1 MKRGVAADPLNR
13 SRYPLEDWRLV
24 EVEPPT
30 IDDLGTTESLFSV
43 SNGYLGMRGNPEE
56 GRKSFAHGTY
66 INGFHETWKIRH
78 AEEAYGF
85 ADTGQTIVNVP
96 DTKTMKLYV
105 DDEPLMLPQA
115 DLESYERALDFRAGT
130 LTRSL
135 IWRTP
140 SGKRVEVN
148 SSRMVSFTDRHVV
161 FYEMEITMLDG
172 DAPVVVSS
180 QILNRQDGF
189 DDYRR
194 PEASPKGGFDPR
206 RSSRINGRVLQP
218 QGHWSVGNRSAIG
231 YETTASGMTMAVA
244 TDHYIDTENV
254 FESIALAEDDMG
266 RQIYR
271 IEAVQ
276 GRPIVI
282 RKAAVYHSSRG
293 VPVPELFDRCRR
305 TLDRVRDKGFEHY
318 SEGQRRWLDG
328 FWLNADVVIEDQPVI
343 QQATRWCLFQLA
355 QATARSDQL
364 GIPAKGL
371 TGSGYEGHY
380 FWDTEIYLVP
390 FLIHTNPRVARNVL
404 RFRVGLLPQ
413 ACERARVLSQQ
424 GALFPWRTINGE
436 EASAYYAAGTA
447 QYHIDADV
455 AFAFAKYRDITGDT
469 EFMYRDGAAVLVETA
484 RLWADMGFWRT
495 AGDGTRS
502 FHIHGVTGPDE
513 YTTVVNNNM
522 FTNVMARANLRSA
535 ASLMREMEDRDQRA
549 FMRVKESLELR
560 KAEIEEWDRCADGM
574 VVLFDENLGIHPQDD
589 TFLEGELWDLENTS
603 ADKYPLLLYYHPLVI
618 YRFQVI
624 KQADVVLALFLQGD
638 QFSPEQKRADFEY
651 YDPITTGDS
660 TLSAVVQ
667 SIVAAE
673 SGYQDMAMKYFRAG
687 LFVDL
692 ADLHNNARDGVHI
705 ASTGGVWNALVYGFA
720 GMRDYHGKVTF
731 DPRLPKDWPSLD
743 FPLHQQDSRIRVHL
757 EREHISFALEDGCA
771 VEVFVRG
778 ESTIVDSGHPVRV
791 ELDGQGPNL
800 SSLEASHP
808 VSGNRRSDGSVITA
822 LVPEPHPQDV
832 SGPTD

>member
-1 MKRGVAADPLNR
+1 MKRSVGADPLNR
-13 SRYPLEDWRLV
+13 SRYPLDDWRLV

-30 IDDLGTTESLFSV
+30 IDDLGTMETLFSV

-66 INGFHETWKIRH
+66 INGFHETWRIRH

-135 IWRTP
+135 VWRTP
-140 SGKRVEVN
+140 SGKRVKVD

-194 PEASPKGGFDPR
+194 PEVSPQGSFDPR
-206 RSSRINGRVLQP
+206 RSSRMNGRVLQP
-218 QGHWSVGNRSAIG
+218 QGHWSVGNRTAIG
-231 YETTASGMTMAVA
+231 YATTDSGMTLAVS
-244 TDHYIDTENV
+244 TDHYIDTDNV
-254 FESIALAEDDMG
+254 YESISAAEPDMG

-271 IEAVQ
+271 IEAGQ
-276 GRPIVI
+276 GRPILI

-293 VPVPELFDRCRR
+293 VPIPELFDRCRR

-318 SEGQRRWLDG
+318 AKAQRQWLDG
-328 FWLNADVVIEDQPVI
+328 FWLNADVVIEAQPAI

-390 FLIHTNPRVARNVL
+390 FLIHTNPRVARNIL
-404 RFRVGLLPQ
+404 RFRVGLLPK
-413 ACERARVLSQQ
+413 AKERARVLSQQ

-495 AGDGTRS
+495 EGDGTRS

-535 ASLMREMEDRDQRA
+535 ASLMREMEDRDQPA
-549 FMRVKESLELR
+549 FVRVKNALELT
-560 KAEIEEWDRCADGM
+560 KAEIEEWSRCADGM
-574 VVLFDENLGIHPQDD
+574 VVPFDESMGIHPQDD
-589 TFLEGELWDLENTS
+589 AFLEGELWDLENT
-603 ADKYPLLLYYHPLVI
+603 APDKYPLLLHYHPLVI

-624 KQADVVLALFLQGD
+624 KQADVVLAQFLQGD
-638 QFSPEQKRADFEY
+638 QFSQAQKRANFEY

-673 SGYQDMAMKYFRAG
+673 VGYQKMAMEYFRCG
-687 LFVDL
+687 LYVDL
-692 ADLHNNARDGVHI
+692 ADLHNNTRDGVHI
-705 ASTGGVWNALVYGFA
+705 ASTGGVWNALIHGFA
-720 GMRDYHGKVTF
+720 GMRDYHGNVTF
-731 DPRLPKDWPSLD
+731 DPRLPHDWPSLD
-743 FPLHQQDSRIRVHL
+743 FPLHQYGSRIRVHL
-757 EREHISFALEDGCA
+757 ERNHIAFALEEGHP
-771 VEVFVRG
+771 VTVFVRG
-778 ESTIVDSGHPVRV
+778 AEVVVDSGPPVRI
-791 ELDGQGPNL
+791 ELDGQGPL
-800 SSLEASHP
+800 HTSFEATHP

>member
-1 MKRGVAADPLNR
+1 MKRAVAADPLNR
-13 SRYPLEDWRLV
+13 SQYPLDEWRLV
-24 EVEPPT
+24 EVEPPG

-43 SNGYLGMRGNPEE
+43 GNGYIGMRGNPEE
-56 GRKSFAHGTY
+56 GRKSYAHGTH
-66 INGFHETWKIRH
+66 INGFHETWRIRH
-78 AEEAYGF
+78 AEEAFGF

-96 DTKTMKLYV
+96 DTKTLKLYV

-115 DLESYERALDFRAGT
+115 DLETYERALDFRAGA

-140 SGKRVEVN
+140 SGKRVQVD

-161 FYEMEITMLDG
+161 FYEMKITMLDG

-194 PEASPKGGFDPR
+194 PETTHKGKFDPR
-206 RSSRINGRVLQP
+206 RSSQMNGRVLQP
-218 QGHWSVGNRSAIG
+218 QGHWSAGNRSAIG
-231 YETTASGMTMAVA
+231 YETTASGMTLAVA
-244 TDHYIDTENV
+244 TDHSIDTDNEY
-254 FESIALAEDDMG
+254 ESIVAVEEDMG

-271 IEAVQ
+271 IEAQ
-276 GRPIVI
+276 QDRPIVI

-293 VPVPELFDRCRR
+293 VPIPELFDRCRR

-318 SEGQRRWLDG
+318 FEAQRRWLDG
-328 FWLNADVVIEDQPVI
+328 FWLNADVKIEGQPAI

-404 RFRVGLLPQ
+404 RFRVGLLPK
-413 ACERARVLSQQ
+413 ARDRARVLSQQ

-455 AFAFAKYRDITGDT
+455 AFAFAKYRDLTGDT

-495 AGDGTRS
+495 EGDGTRS

-535 ASLMREMEDRDQRA
+535 ASLMREMEDRDERA
-549 FMRVKESLELR
+549 FTRVKQSLELR
-560 KAEIEEWDRCADGM
+560 KSEIEEWDRCADGM

-603 ADKYPLLLYYHPLVI
+603 DDKYPLLLNYHPLVI

-638 QFSPEQKRADFEY
+638 QFSPEEKLADFEY

-673 SGYQDMAMKYFRAG
+673 AGYQEMAMNYFRSG

-731 DPRLPKDWPSLD
+731 DPRLPEGWPSLD
-743 FPLHQQDSRIRVHL
+743 FPLHQQGSRIRVHL
-757 EREHISFALEDGCA
+757 ERNHISFALEEGYPVD
-771 VEVFVRG
+771 VFVRG
-778 ESTIVDSGHPVRV
+778 VGVTVDNGVPVRI
-791 ELDGQGPNL
+791 ELDGQGPMRA
-800 SSLEASHP
+800 SLVAAHP
-808 VSGNRRSDGSVITA
+808 VLGNRRSDGSVITA
-822 LVPEPHPQDV
+822 LVPEPHAQDV

>member
-1 MKRGVAADPLNR
+1 MKRAVAADPLNR
-13 SRYPLEDWRLV
+13 SQYPLDEWRLV
-24 EVEPPT
+24 EVEPPG

-43 SNGYLGMRGNPEE
+43 GNGYIGMRGNPEE
-56 GRKSFAHGTY
+56 GRKSYAHGTH
-66 INGFHETWKIRH
+66 INGFHETWRIRH
-78 AEEAYGF
+78 AEEAFGF

-96 DTKTMKLYV
+96 DTKTLKLYV

-115 DLESYERALDFRAGT
+115 DLETYERALDFRAGA

-140 SGKRVEVN
+140 SGKRVQVD

-161 FYEMEITMLDG
+161 FYEMKITMLDG

-194 PEASPKGGFDPR
+194 PETTHKGKFDPR
-206 RSSRINGRVLQP
+206 RSSQMNGRVLQP
-218 QGHWSVGNRSAIG
+218 QGHWSAGNRSAIG
-231 YETTASGMTMAVA
+231 YETTASGMTLAVA
-244 TDHYIDTENV
+244 TDHSIDTDNEY
-254 FESIALAEDDMG
+254 ESIVAVEEDMG

-271 IEAVQ
+271 IEAQ
-276 GRPIVI
+276 QDRPIVI

-293 VPVPELFDRCRR
+293 VPIPELFDRCRR

-318 SEGQRRWLDG
+318 FEAQRRWLDG
-328 FWLNADVVIEDQPVI
+328 FWLNADVKIEGQPAI

-404 RFRVGLLPQ
+404 RFRVGLLPK
-413 ACERARVLSQQ
+413 ARDRARVLSQQ

-455 AFAFAKYRDITGDT
+455 AFAFAKYRDLTGDT

-495 AGDGTRS
+495 EGDGTRS

-535 ASLMREMEDRDQRA
+535 ASLMREMEDRDERA
-549 FMRVKESLELR
+549 FTRVKQSLELR
-560 KAEIEEWDRCADGM
+560 KSEIEEWDRCADGM

-603 ADKYPLLLYYHPLVI
+603 DDKYPLLLNYHPLVI

-638 QFSPEQKRADFEY
+638 QFSPEEKLADFEY

-673 SGYQDMAMKYFRAG
+673 AGYQEMAMNYFRSG

-731 DPRLPKDWPSLD
+731 DPRLPEGWPSLD
-743 FPLHQQDSRIRVHL
+743 FPLHQQGSRIRVHL
-757 EREHISFALEDGCA
+757 ERNHISFALEEGYPVD
-771 VEVFVRG
+771 VFVRG
-778 ESTIVDSGHPVRV
+778 VGVTVDNGVPVRI
-791 ELDGQGPNL
+791 ELDGQGPMRA
-800 SSLEASHP
+800 SLVAAHP
-808 VSGNRRSDGSVITA
+808 VLGNRRSDGSVITA
-822 LVPEPHPQDV
+822 LVP
-832 SGPTD
+832 